1 MPNRIK
7 SHINEAIGKLFN
19 FYIKWIVF
27 AGFFLYLLTGIYS
40 VDRDEIAV
48 IQRFGKIVQN
58 SVQPGSHYAFPWPV
72 DTVSKIKVR
81 QMKSIIVEDFDVTNF
96 EFDINSLNRNA
107 NNSKK
112 GSRGSEYFKNTFLQ
126 PYCISGDN
134 NIVNISLLI
143 KYNITDPVNYL
154 FRCNSNEKLMQSM
167 AASMLMKNLATL
179 PIDEILTFGKKKIEN
194 SVKLALQ
201 KSLDD
206 AETGIGLSFVEIKRI
221 TPPPDVQALFD
232 DVVNAKVNKKKVI
245 HMAEAYSNDMIPKAR
260 SNANETI
267 QEALGYKRTQ
277 ILKAEGEASRFLSRL
292 SEYKK
297 SRAIN
302 KRQIYIDF
310 IKEVYPNLKD
320 IRIINKNNGKHSNM
334 VIHPDR

>member
-1 MPNRIK
+1 M
-7 SHINEAIGKLFN
+7 
-19 FYIKWIVF
+19 
-27 AGFFLYLLTGIYS
+27 
-40 VDRDEIAV
+40 
-48 IQRFGKIVQN
+48 
-58 SVQPGSHYAFPWPV
+58 
-72 DTVSKIKVR
+72 
-81 QMKSIIVEDFDVTNF
+81 
-96 EFDINSLNRNA
+96 
-107 NNSKK
+107 
-112 GSRGSEYFKNTFLQ
+112 
-126 PYCISGDN
+126 
-134 NIVNISLLI
+134 
-143 KYNITDPVNYL
+143 
-154 FRCNSNEKLMQSM
+154 
-167 AASMLMKNLATL
+167 
-179 PIDEILTFGKKKIEN
+179 
-194 SVKLALQ
+194 ALQ